1 MILHACLNVEIN
13 NLNVNLFQDSDCMPV
28 PVLQPKQMWKTQSI
42 WSVDV
47 CQTMVIYEQWLH
59 ASSDSRD
66 QEPTVLRV
74 SPSSIFKG
82 VFILYF
88 IFIN

>member
-1 MILHACLNVEIN
+1 MLKL
-13 NLNVNLFQDSDCMPV
+13 LKFSNLFQDSGCMPV
-28 PVLQPKQMWKTQSI
+28 LGVQVGQMWNPQSI

-66 QEPTVLRV
+66 QEPAVLRV

-88 IFIN
+88 ILIN